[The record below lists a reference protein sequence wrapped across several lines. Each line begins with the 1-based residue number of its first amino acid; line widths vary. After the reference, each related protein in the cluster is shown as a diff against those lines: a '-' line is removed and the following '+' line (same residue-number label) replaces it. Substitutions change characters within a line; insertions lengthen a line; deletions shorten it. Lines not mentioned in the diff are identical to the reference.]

1 MSKLINE
8 IGNQYNL
15 LTVKEKAPSRN
26 GKTFWLCE
34 CECGRMHEVNASNLR
49 TGAVKSCG
57 QCVYANKKQSLL
69 NQQFG
74 VLKVIKEAPSQN
86 GKVMWECECIYCHT
100 HTIVSGT
107 NLKTGHTKSCN
118 CISGS
123 TGEHI
128 IRKILCDYNI
138 NFKSQFMF
146 NDFTLVSGG
155 KPKFDFAIFN
165 KKGQLLC
172 LIEYDGEQHYIATGG
187 WNNNTNHLITQARDN
202 EKTNYCLQHHIPL
215 IRIPYYD
222 LNKIN
227 ILYLLKNIE
236 REIKKQDVS
245 EDT

>member
-8 IGNQYNL
+8 IGKQYNL

-26 GKTFWLCE
+26 GKTFWLCQ

-57 QCVYANKKQSLL
+57 QCVYANKKQDLS

-74 VLKVIKEAPSQN
+74 VLKVIKEAPNQN
-86 GKVMWECECIYCHT
+86 GKIMWECECVYCKSHI
-100 HTIVSGT
+100 IVSGT

-118 CISGS
+118 CINGS

-128 IRKILCDYNI
+128 IRQALIDNNI
-138 NFKSQFMF
+138 NFKAQFIF
-146 NDFTLVSGG
+146 NDFKLSSGG
-155 KPKFDFAIFN
+155 RPKFDFAIFTKN
-165 KKGQLLC
+165 SKLLC

-187 WNNNTNHLITQARDN
+187 WNDDKNHTLTQTRDI
-202 EKTNYCLQHHIPL
+202 EKTQYCLEHNIPL
-215 IRIPYYD
+215 IRVPFYE

-227 ILYLLKNIE
+227 ILYLLTKIE
-236 REIKKQDVS
+236 QEINKQNA
-245 EDT
+245 